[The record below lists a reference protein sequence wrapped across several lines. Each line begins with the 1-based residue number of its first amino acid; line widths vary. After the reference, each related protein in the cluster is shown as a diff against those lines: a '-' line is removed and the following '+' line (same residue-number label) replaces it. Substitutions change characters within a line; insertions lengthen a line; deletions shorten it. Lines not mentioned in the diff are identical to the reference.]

1 MAKHND
7 LGKIGEDAAVEFL
20 KKNGHEILARNYR
33 FGRAEVDIVSKHG
46 KFIVFTEV
54 KTRSTSAFGN
64 PEEFV
69 DKKKRLQ
76 MKRAAG
82 EFMHQQ
88 KLDAEIRFDIISVSN
103 EKEELKVFHISDAFF
118 HEEDEQ
124 YN

>member
-7 LGKIGEDAAVEFL
+7 LGKSGEDTAVEFL
-20 KKNGHEILARNYR
+20 QNNGHKVLVRNYR
-33 FGRAEVDIVSKHG
+33 FGKAEVDIVSKHG

-54 KTRSTSAFGN
+54 KTRSSFAFGN

-69 DKKKRLQ
+69 DKKKRLL
-76 MKRAAG
+76 MKRAAD

-88 KLDAEIRFDIISVSN
+88 KLDAEIRFDIISVSS
-103 EKEELKVFHISDAFF
+103 EKGELKIYHIQDAFF
-118 HEEDEQ
+118 NEEDEK